1 MKIEDYLAEKG
12 RAVEAALRA
21 LLPPVT
27 ELPARLH
34 EAMAYSVLSGGKHV
48 RPVLVIAAAEA
59 CASDEACGATAE
71 KVMPTACALECI
83 HAYSLIH
90 DDLPC
95 MDDDD
100 LRRGKPTNH
109 KVFGEA
115 MAVLAGDALQA
126 HAFKLIADNARIPGV
141 SPESVVRVTALVAE
155 AASSLGMVGGQA
167 ADCLA
172 EGRKSTEAEVEFIHA
187 RKTGALI
194 QASVMAGAELAGAG
208 EAAKKA
214 LEAYGGKLGLLFQ
227 VTDDI
232 LNVEGDPASMGK
244 AAGSDEELEK
254 ASYPRVAGLERARER
269 ARTLAR
275 EAGEALAPL
284 GTRGETLGALARFVL
299 ERRT

>member
-1 MKIEDYLAEKG
+1 MNISEYLATTG
-12 RAVEAALRA
+12 AAVEDALRA

-27 ELPARLH
+27 EPPARLH

-59 CASDEACGATAE
+59 CGATADR
-71 KVMPTACALECI
+71 VMPTACALECI

-109 KVFGEA
+109 KGFGEA
-115 MAVLAGDALQA
+115 LAVLAGDALQA
-126 HAFKLIADNARIPGV
+126 HAFRLIADNARVPGI

-172 EGRKSTEAEVEFIHA
+172 EGRKVTESEVEFIHA

-194 QASVMAGAELAGAG
+194 RASVMAGAELAGAP
-208 EAAKKA
+208 EALKA
-214 LEAYGGKLGLLFQ
+214 ALSSYGGTLGLLFQ

-232 LNVEGDPASMGK
+232 LNVEGDPAKMGK

-254 ASYPRVAGLERARER
+254 ASYPRVAGVELARER
-269 ARTLAR
+269 ARAL
-275 EAGEALAPL
+275 AGEAEKALAPL
-284 GTRGETLGALARFVL
+284 GKRGETLVALARFVL
-299 ERRT
+299 ERRA